1 MFNKKPRRNFRQR
14 KDESSEEEENE
25 KVANSDA
32 TKETEKPIHFS
43 TVDLA
48 RRGFSSGSKSRRS
61 DSSDA
66 EEPAVTS
73 LQSKDNNHSS
83 KTNTLSFLED
93 KDCTE
98 GSSFRVKRAVNKEVL
113 FQARKKEDPAV
124 PLPSSQVKKKVDLGV
139 QSDSDAEDVLHDSDD
154 GSSSTI
160 SSLSS
165 SSSSS
170 KPQTV
175 TIPDARKIHA
185 AKEQRRQ
192 ARARKDYIPLDSPS
206 TPGSLMEED
215 RSEAEQNSDDEP
227 DDHERRI
234 EFAPKPKTLRER
246 MAEKMESDSEESFSD
261 SQEEEDQHIWEEQQI
276 GKGVSKHQKRYQ
288 APVRQ
293 KRKTKL
299 DIPETPPAV
308 SINVIKK
315 RIVGKLDSLREVHR
329 AREAELRRIQLDVEM
344 AKSSLESLENHPAD
358 EQLCFY
364 RTMNIFSQNLLECLS
379 EKMAL
384 INWVELDMHSLY
396 IDQAEAL
403 LSQRREEVQEES
415 TRIQKL
421 TYNTDS
427 QSNGDATGGSSPA
440 LQSLLDFSEEEC
452 LPSDWEPATAQEA
465 ELQSKRADLLKR
477 SQEIFADV
485 QTEFWDV
492 KKILSRFDEW
502 RVSFPESYNNAYIGL
517 CLPKLLAPLIRHQLI
532 GWNPLKAEGEDFEA
546 LPWYSAVE
554 RFCHGQG
561 YEESENMDMKT
572 LPTISEK
579 TILSKVQGF
588 VELVWDPLSSQQSNN
603 LTTLCKRIQD
613 DYSVFDGEQSKP
625 VKAFVEAVIQRL
637 RTAVDND
644 VFVPL
649 YPKKSVDDRR
659 SPQFLFQNKQFY
671 SAVKLLGNMALWDGL
686 IPEQILKELMLE
698 KLLGRYLMITVLNDS
713 SPKHTIQKC
722 KKIAD
727 CFPTSWFMDV
737 NIGSSLPQLQNFRKH
752 LEQVA
757 HMICKDSSDPS
768 STRALLSEV
777 LCLLQNIKADD
788 SITTIINKYHCEDLL
803 KAQWHP

>member
-14 KDESSEEEENE
+14 KDESSEEDENK
-25 KVANSDA
+25 KVSNSDA
-32 TKETEKPIHFS
+32 KKQIEKPIHF
-43 TVDLA
+43 TTADLA

-73 LQSKDNNHSS
+73 LQSKDNIHSS
-83 KTNTLSFLED
+83 KTNTLSFIDD
-93 KDCTE
+93 KDSTE
-98 GSSFRVKRAVNKEVL
+98 GSSFKVKRAVNKEVL
-113 FQARKKEDPAV
+113 FQARKKEDPPV
-124 PLPSSQVKKKVDLGV
+124 PLSNSQVKKKVDLSV
-139 QSDSDAEDVLHDSDD
+139 QSDSDAEDVLPDRDAEDVLPDRDAEDVLPASDD
-154 GSSSTI
+154 ESSSTI

-246 MAEKMESDSEESFSD
+246 MAEKMESGSEESFSD

-276 GKGVSKHQKRYQ
+276 GKGVSKHQRYQ
-288 APVRQ
+288 APVRPT
-293 KRKTKL
+293 RKKKL
-299 DIPETPPAV
+299 DIPETSPAV

-344 AKSSLESLENHPAD
+344 AKGSLESLENHPAD
-358 EQLCFY
+358 EQLRFY

-427 QSNGDATGGSSPA
+427 QNNGDATGGSSPA
-440 LQSLLDFSEEEC
+440 LHSLLDFSEDEC
-452 LPSDWEPATAQEA
+452 LPSDWEPSTAQEA

-485 QTEFWDV
+485 QTDFWDV
-492 KKILSRFDEW
+492 KKILSRFEEW

-532 GWNPLKAEGEDFEA
+532 GWNPLEAEGEDFEA

-588 VELVWDPLSSQQSNN
+588 VELVWDPLSSQQSSN

-649 YPKKSVDDRR
+649 YPKKSLDDRR

-713 SPKHTIQKC
+713 SPKHTVQKC

-768 STRALLSEV
+768 STR
-777 LCLLQNIKADD
+777 
-788 SITTIINKYHCEDLL
+788 
-803 KAQWHP
+803 